1 MVRMWLL
8 LALLLADCCQ
18 AKNRWLAGA
27 TTKAKKVLKNEA
39 KQQIKNE
46 IKEWIK
52 EGVAVQRGGGPA
64 IYVYANGNG
73 CSGPQVAKWQMAAVV
88 RLPVT
93 KLDCFS
99 PMPRAQSS
107 GGDHDSHSCPV
118 DLSL

>member
-8 LALLLADCCQ
+8 LTLLLAPCCL

-27 TTKAKKVLKNEA
+27 TTKAKKVLQKQAKNQLKNEV
-39 KQQIKNE
+39 
-46 IKEWIK
+46 KEWIK
-52 EGVAVQRGGGPA
+52 EGVAVKKGGGPV

-73 CSGPQVAKWQMAAVV
+73 CSGPQQSKWVLAGYV

-99 PMPRAQSS
+99 PMPCVQSS

-118 DLSL
+118 